1 MSIQRRNTWRYTME
15 LVNTAPSRVFVI
27 VKAILKSIS
36 KFFSKLG
43 ASIARSQQLRADYW
57 ILKNMSDK
65 DLRDIGITRGEIR
78 DRCYDTK

>member
-1 MSIQRRNTWRYTME
+1 ME

-57 ILKNMSDK
+57 ILKNMSDN